1 MRHTPRL
8 LAAAAV
14 VLAASATGCGGEGGA
29 PDPAKMAAKAP
40 APIDAKVLRA
50 VEPGETSVVWPAG
63 WERADEDVFRDLAGF
78 DVYGPGEEQVGE
90 IEAVL
95 VDAENRVVGFVVD
108 TEGLLGIGG
117 REVIVPLE
125 RLEIGPQNDTF
136 ITGMTEDE
144 LEALPQWE
152 AY

>member
-8 LAAAAV
+8 LAAAAF
-14 VLAASATGCGGEGGA
+14 VLAAPATGCAAGDGA

-40 APIDAKVLRA
+40 APIDAQALRA

-63 WERADEDVFRDLAGF
+63 WERADEDVFRDLTGF
-78 DVYGPGEEQVGE
+78 DIYGPGEEQVGE
-90 IEAVL
+90 IAAVL
-95 VDAENRVVGFVVD
+95 ADASNRVVGFVVE
-108 TEGLLGIGG
+108 TEGFLDIGD

-136 ITGMTEDE
+136 ITGVTEDE

-152 AY
+152 GY